1 MSDDCGT
8 YSAAQR
14 HRRKGEPLDPACL
27 EANRAYMANY
37 RATKEGA
44 RERSR
49 LENSARTRALYRL
62 KADHQDEYTR
72 YYAQELASARGA
84 K

>member
-8 YSAAQR
+8 HSAAQR

-37 RATKEGA
+37 RATNDGA

-49 LENSARTRALYRL
+49 RENSARTRALYRL
-62 KADHQDEYTR
+62 KAGHQDEYVR
-72 YYAQELASARGA
+72 YYAEELAMARRA